1 MNKADDNEW
10 VDIVIGE
17 AVMALFAEDLPVS
30 YAALL
35 SKLQEMLATEKS
47 AAKTRSLF
55 FAIREIQ
62 GAEQHPAIGV
72 APNDQTLH

>member
-1 MNKADDNEW
+1 MNKADDSEW

-17 AVMALFAEDLPVS
+17 AVMALFSEELPVS
-30 YAALL
+30 YDALL
-35 SKLQEMLATEKS
+35 SKLQEMLAAEKS

-62 GAEQHPAIGV
+62 GADE
-72 APNDQTLH
+72 QTLH